1 MSRVVFLFMLLGGFA
16 LAQPPRGFYAWWDSP
31 VARDLNLSSDQI
43 QQIRSTVKEYRS
55 KLVDLRAT
63 LEKAEIEVDDT
74 FNEDSFDQKRA
85 SDAIDH
91 LANARADLT
100 RVFSQ
105 MSLRLRAVLTPDQWR
120 ELQKRRPRPLRQPGG
135 AAAKSPRNQ
144 PQ

>member
-1 MSRVVFLFMLLGGFA
+1 MNRLGLILLILCIPL

-31 VARDLNLSSDQI
+31 VARDLNLSDDQVN
-43 QQIRSTVKEYRS
+43 QIRTTVKEYRS

-63 LEKAEIEVDDT
+63 LEKAEIDVEDA
-74 FNEDSFDQKRA
+74 FNEDNFDQKRA

-91 LANARADLT
+91 LASSRAELT
-100 RVFSQ
+100 RTFSQ

-120 ELQKRRPRPLRQPGG
+120 ELQKRRPRLLRQPGPTAPKG
-135 AAAKSPRNQ
+135 QRNP